1 MTFIVDTQPREST
14 ILTPNMANSPLM
26 IKSLEGD
33 VIVIIEPMTPWNF
46 DNLTSQL
53 VLIAAVA
60 PNGHDAFINDK
71 WIGSSEV

>member
-1 MTFIVDTQPREST
+1 MAFIVDTQKEEST
-14 ILTPNMANSPLM
+14 ILTPKMANSALV

-33 VIVIIEPMTPWNF
+33 VIVIIEPMTPWTA

-53 VLIAAVA
+53 VLIHALA
-60 PNGHDAFINDK
+60 PNGHDAYINDK

>member
-1 MTFIVDTQPREST
+1 MAFIVDTQKEEST
-14 ILTPNMANSPLM
+14 ILTPKMANSALV

-33 VIVIIEPMTPWNF
+33 VIVIIEPMTPW
-46 DNLTSQL
+46 DAENLNSQL

>member
-1 MTFIVDTQPREST
+1 MTFVVDTQKEEST
-14 ILTPNMANSPLM
+14 ILTPKMANSALV
-26 IKSLEGD
+26 IKSLEGA
-33 VIVIIEPMTPWNF
+33 VIVIIEPMAPWNF